1 MFYLEKE
8 NSPGIAVF
16 VDFRKAFDTIE
27 WNYLENAVALFNFGP
42 NVLQWFKTIY
52 SNISSC
58 VLNNGHAS
66 HFFSLTRG
74 VRQGCPLSGLLFF
87 IGLELLARA
96 IKTHDRINGII
107 IGNHEVKTTMYADH
121 TTVFLRDTE
130 SISYLLKLLDQFKP
144 VSGLEVNASKTEAIW
159 LGQWKNRSDT
169 PFSFSWPVDPIC
181 ALGVFFSYDATKAAK
196 LNFDEKLR
204 SMEKISGKKEN

>member
-52 SNISSC
+52 SNIPSC

-66 HFFSLTRG
+66 HLFSLTRG
-74 VRQGCPLSGLLFF
+74 VRQRCPLSGLLFF

-130 SISYLLKLLDQFKP
+130 SISYLLKLLDQFKT

-204 SMEKISGKKEN
+204 SMEKISEKKEN